1 MIALSIAGTW
11 LVLSGLG
18 FAGLSMLGRGEE
30 RENLEVDRAT
40 RQDAPPAGWSNP
52 DQACVLADSRCLI
65 AKALD
70 E

>member
-11 LVLSGLG
+11 LVLSVLG
-18 FAGLSMLGRGEE
+18 FAGLSALGRAEQ
-30 RENLEVDRAT
+30 RESLEVDRPTA
-40 RQDAPPAGWSNP
+40 QDAPPAGWSNP
-52 DQACVLADSRCLI
+52 NQAYVLADSRSLI